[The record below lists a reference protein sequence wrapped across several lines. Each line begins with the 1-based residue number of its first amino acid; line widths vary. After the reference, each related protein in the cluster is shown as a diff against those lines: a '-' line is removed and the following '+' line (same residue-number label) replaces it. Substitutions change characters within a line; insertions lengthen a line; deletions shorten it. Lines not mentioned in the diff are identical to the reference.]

1 MDKFNFD
8 GMYEVSHEWSQ
19 FEYTLWFKD
28 GKLQRL
34 DSHNKYTDVCFMTY
48 RNPTI
53 NQFSIGTNTI
63 QEVVGYLCR
72 NKKNNDIREL
82 LDMFSG
88 DEKYLKVVKETLAK
102 EVELMSKK
110 IQSINMALEK

>member
-8 GMYEVSHEWSQ
+8 GMYEITHEWSQ
-19 FEYTLWFKD
+19 LEYTLWFKD

-34 DSHNKYTDVCFMTY
+34 DAYNKCTGVCFKWY
-48 RNPTI
+48 RNP
-53 NQFSIGTNTI
+53 NEVQFSIGTHMVE
-63 QEVVGYLCR
+63 EVVTFLARY
-72 NKKNNDIREL
+72 KENNDIREL

-88 DEKYLKVVKETLAK
+88 DEKYLKIVKETLAK